1 MRLKSTSL
9 MMLAIGSTALLGAC
23 QHGDQHEALS
33 AEIAAVRA
41 IAEGADQKASAA
53 QAEAQQ
59 AASAADQAA
68 QEAQTA
74 SEKADRIF
82 RANLRK

>member
-1 MRLKSTSL
+1 MKST
-9 MMLAIGSTALLGAC
+9 MAILALGSTALLGAC
-23 QHGDQHEALS
+23 QHPEQHDALR
-33 AEIAAVRA
+33 AELAAVRA
-41 IAEGADQKASAA
+41 IAEGADQKAAAA

-68 QEAQTA
+68 AEAQTA